1 MDTFSFKHLVM
12 VAVDDNH
19 NWSTDLN
26 NDARFIAFL
35 GCSGD
40 RELTQNKIELVLT
53 GLLAALGIFWN
64 KKK

>member
-1 MDTFSFKHLVM
+1 
-12 VAVDDNH
+12 
-19 NWSTDLN
+19 LN

-35 GCSGD
+35 GCLGD